1 MQIPNKDISRGL
13 RLRLRLADVFK
24 YFRSST
30 KYKYIHSVFA
40 GLGVEVGVAPCNS
53 EIRNLT
59 SCRKLFIYLAVCQG
73 KLSDL
78 SCQEA
83 STVISSLGFK
93 ITIKFLMNFCH
104 PNRDLPPSWYIPF
117 YQIELR
123 SLRLRDKRTSSFW
136 SLTLV
141 TRHLCQLANFRL
153 GGPNWFPPA
162 AVRLLIWTIG
172 ASTPH

>member
-30 KYKYIHSVFA
+30 KYKYIQSVFA
-40 GLGVEVGVAPCNS
+40 GVGVEVGVAPCNS

-59 SCRKLFIYLAVCQG
+59 SCCKLFIYLAVCEG

-83 STVISSLGFK
+83 STVIFSSLGFK
-93 ITIKFLMNFCH
+93 ITIKFLMNFCL
-104 PNRDLPPSWYIPF
+104 PNRDFPPS
-117 YQIELR
+117 
-123 SLRLRDKRTSSFW
+123 
-136 SLTLV
+136 
-141 TRHLCQLANFRL
+141 
-153 GGPNWFPPA
+153 
-162 AVRLLIWTIG
+162 
-172 ASTPH
+172 